1 MTVVLFNHFHAGDI
15 VMSRTIAYEII
26 RANPGRSFEL
36 QCRHR
41 YAYLWQDLGAPV
53 VPLEDGQE
61 RVERGE
67 PSINLWF
74 GTIDGML
81 VKGLTYANQVETY
94 NLQAPKAGLTPIVY
108 DGKQRFVN
116 LPVHRPIQAARFG
129 VIIEN
134 GPVLS
139 GQPVLDID
147 PHLQSL
153 ANHFPHATF
162 YCSSPPPPGIKP
174 PQRGRFFR
182 GQQSKNIVDVSN
194 WNLCDLSALSNQC
207 VTMIA
212 RLSAIL
218 VCSFTERN
226 HGRKRIVFGT
236 PLGCPIWD
244 EAGLVYVQSY
254 DALRRELEPMLQ

>member
-1 MTVVLFNHFHAGDI
+1 MTVVLFNLFHAGDVI
-15 VMSRTIAYEII
+15 LSRTIADEII

-36 QCRHR
+36 QCCHR

-53 VPLEDGQE
+53 VALEEGQE

-74 GTIDGML
+74 GALDGML
-81 VKGLTYANQVETY
+81 AKGLTYENQVETY
-94 NLQAPKAGLTPIVY
+94 NRQAPTAGLTPIVH

-116 LPVHRPIQAARFG
+116 LPVHRPIQAERFS
-129 VIIEN
+129 VLVEN

-139 GQPVLDID
+139 GQPVLPID
-147 PHLQSL
+147 PHLERL
-153 ANHFPHATF
+153 ANYFPHATF
-162 YCSSPPPPGIKP
+162 YCSH
-174 PQRGRFFR
+174 GRFFHDHK
-182 GQQSKNIVDVSN
+182 SKNIVDVSR
-194 WNLCDLSALSNQC
+194 WNLCELSALSNQC

-212 RLSAIL
+212 RLSAVL
-218 VCSFTERN
+218 VCSFTEHN

-244 EAGLVYVQSY
+244 EVGLIYVQSY
-254 DALRRELEPMLQ
+254 EALQRELESILR